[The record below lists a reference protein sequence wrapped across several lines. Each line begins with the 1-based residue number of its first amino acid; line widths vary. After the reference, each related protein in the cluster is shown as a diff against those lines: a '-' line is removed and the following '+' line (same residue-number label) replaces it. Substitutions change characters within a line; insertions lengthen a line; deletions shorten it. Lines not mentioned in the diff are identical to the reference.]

1 MYISQLVLNYS
12 VSPNGTPFCC
22 GVYMEWPCQCSAM
35 PAEARHVAI
44 CDLCF
49 VGSSKPSDVTRITF
63 ALLD

>member
-1 MYISQLVLNYS
+1 VYISQLILNYS
-12 VSPNGTPFCC
+12 VPPNGPPFCC
-22 GVYMEWPCQCSAM
+22 GVLKERLRQRSAM